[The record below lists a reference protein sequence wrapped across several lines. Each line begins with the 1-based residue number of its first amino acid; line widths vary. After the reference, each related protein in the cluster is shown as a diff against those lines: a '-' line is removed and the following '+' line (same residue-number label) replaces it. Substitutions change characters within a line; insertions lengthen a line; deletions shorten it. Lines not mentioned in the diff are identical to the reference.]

1 MANIDNAIK
10 IASEFI
16 KKWEKLS
23 SSSPTSNR
31 IIKTPTADNT
41 PVYAYYDSLG
51 QVWTIGWGNT
61 YYANGNKVNQNDK
74 ITKLEADKLFDI
86 VVRGKESAIRSFIP
100 YQNLNDNQY
109 AALISI
115 AYNAGEGNLKKSQLT
130 SALNSGKNDKQVSA
144 IIQDS
149 IVTAKG
155 RFVQSLKDRRI
166 DESKLFD
173 GSYNALY
180 SYYLRNKTTTNYTL
194 IGIGLIVITL
204 ISYRYYKKNK

>member
-10 IASEFI
+10 IATEFI

-31 IIKTPTADNT
+31 IIRTPTADNT
-41 PVYAYYDSLG
+41 PVYAYYDKLG
-51 QVWTIGWGNT
+51 EVWTIGWGNT
-61 YYANGNKVNQNDK
+61 YYANGNKVNQNDR
-74 ITKLEADKLFDI
+74 ITKLEADKLNDI
-86 VVRGKESAIRSFIP
+86 VVRGKELAIRSFIP
-100 YQNLNDNQY
+100 YQNLTDNQY

-115 AYNAGEGNLKKSQLT
+115 AYNGGEGNLKKSKIT
-130 SALNSGKNDKQVSA
+130 PALNSGKSDKEVSA

-155 RFVQSLKDRRI
+155 NFVQSLKDRRI

-173 GSYNALY
+173 GSYNVLY

-194 IGIGLIVITL
+194 IGIGLIIITL
-204 ISYRYYKKNK
+204 ISYRYYKKSK